1 MSKDNLFLGFA
12 RGSVGDVTFT
22 RVNGVQVARARNRS
36 PKNPKTPIQ
45 LVQRVCMKTAALGYS
60 MLQDICNHAFQGRQE
75 GTECQSRF
83 TTLNVAALRATIQD
97 LLDTGSPEEI
107 LNAIVG
113 NFSEK
118 SSSVAEFAPYVVSEG
133 TLQSIPCS
141 FFDGF
146 FAVNL
151 GETPDESP
159 FGDVSYQDVVDMLG
173 LQQGDQLTFLFL
185 SIDDKNVLNP
195 NISRF
200 NGFRYA
206 RVILEPNDGDMTS
219 NFLNLGSVN
228 KPNVRNE
235 GDVSFSF
242 VKASGLPF
250 GYMYAYHPAM
260 DRSPGKEN
268 SVAAFTC
275 IASRLSGGVWQRS
288 SQQLVLRPDEV
299 GPTNGL
305 DHDHHT
311 DYLGEA
317 IQTYL
322 VNDSSSLYLNQAEV

>member
-60 MLQDICNHAFQGRQE
+60 LLQDICNHAFQGRQE

-133 TLQSIPCS
+133 TLQPIPCS
-141 FFDGF
+141 FIDGQ
-146 FAVNL
+146 FAVDL
-151 GETPDESP
+151 GKTVDESP
-159 FGDVSYQDVVDMLG
+159 FGDVTYQEVVDMLG

-185 SIDDKNVLNP
+185 SIDDQNVLNP

-219 NFLNLGSVN
+219 NFLANGAVN

-235 GDVSFSF
+235 GDVGFAFYKPSGVAWGYLEPVCPSFAD
-242 VKASGLPF
+242 ASG
-250 GYMYAYHPAM
+250 AV
-260 DRSPGKEN
+260 N

-288 SQQLVLRPDEV
+288 SQQLLLRPDEV
-299 GPTNGL
+299 GPTGGL

>member
-60 MLQDICNHAFQGRQE
+60 LLQDICNHAFQGRQE

-107 LNAIVG
+107 LGAIVG

-118 SSSVAEFAPYVVSEG
+118 SSSIAEFAPYVVSEG
-133 TLQSIPCS
+133 TLQPIPCD
-141 FFDGF
+141 FVDGF
-146 FAVNL
+146 FVIKL
-151 GETPDESP
+151 GNTGSEAP
-159 FGDVSYQDVVDMLG
+159 FGDVTYQEVVDMLG
-173 LQQGDQLTFLFL
+173 LHQGDQLTFLFC
-185 SIDDKNVLNP
+185 SVDDKNVLNP

-219 NFLNLGSVN
+219 NFLANGAIN

-235 GDVSFSF
+235 GDVSIFF
-242 VKASGLPF
+242 YKHSGLPD
-250 GYMYAYHPAM
+250 GYIVANSPAFT
-260 DRSPGKEN
+260 DVAGEIN
-268 SVAAFTC
+268 TVAAFTC

-288 SQQLVLRPDEV
+288 TQQLVLRPDEV
-299 GPTNGL
+299 GPSGGL
-305 DHDHHT
+305 EHDHHT

>member
-45 LVQRVCMKTAALGYS
+45 LVQRVSMKTAALGYS
-60 MLQDICNHAFQGRQE
+60 LLQDICNHAFQGRQE

-83 TTLNVAALRATIQD
+83 TTLNVAALRATIQN

-118 SSSVAEFAPYVVSEG
+118 SSSLAEFAPYVVSEG
-133 TLQSIPCS
+133 TLQTIPCS
-141 FFDGF
+141 FFDGYF
-146 FAVNL
+146 VVNL
-151 GETPDESP
+151 GETESEAP
-159 FGDVSYQDVVDMLG
+159 FGDVTYQDVVDMLG
-173 LQQGDQLTFLFL
+173 LQQGDQLTFLFC
-185 SIDDKNVLNP
+185 SIDDKNVLDP

-219 NFLNLGSVN
+219 NFLDAGEVN

-235 GDVSFSF
+235 GDVTFQF
-242 VKASGLPF
+242 IKASGLPT
-250 GYMYAYHPAM
+250 GYMRAFNPAIL
-260 DRSPGKEN
+260 SGAGQVN
-268 SVAAFTC
+268 TVAAFTC

-288 SQQLVLRPDEV
+288 SQQLILRPDEV
-299 GPTNGL
+299 GPSGGL
-305 DHDHHT
+305 NHDHHT